1 MLRVALAKGRL
12 LKSFIEYLQQVNQI
26 DIATVL
32 LNRQRQLLLT
42 VDNIEMILVK
52 GSDVPT
58 YVEQGIADVGI
69 VGSDILNGQKY
80 NINKLLDLPFGKCHF
95 TLAAKPETSRYKKVA
110 TSYVHTATQ
119 FFNKEGMD
127 VEVIH
132 LNGSVELSCVVDMV
146 DAIVDIV
153 QTGSTLTANGLVEKK
168 HISEINA
175 KLITNKE
182 SYFKQS
188 SEIERLIKQ
197 LGVSINYA

>member
-80 NINKLLDLPFGKCHF
+80 NINKLLDLPFGKCHIA
-95 TLAAKPETSRYKKVA
+95 LAAKPETSRYKKVA

>member
-95 TLAAKPETSRYKKVA
+95 VLAAKPETSRYKKVA